1 MKISHLFKD
10 FQAEIIGEDREIS
23 SICFQEEKVTKGSIF
38 FCLNNSDYAENQIKT
53 AVFNGA
59 IAVVS
64 ESDIDTKVT
73 HIKVDNCRKAL
84 SIASSKFYNYNKNIK
99 IIGVVG
105 TNGKTSTCN
114 MLEQLLS
121 SGGKRVGTICTGQAK
136 FGELIINNEMT
147 TPDPPKLFEIISKMS
162 ELGAEYIVMEVSAHA
177 IFFHKCFA
185 IKFSYL
191 IFTNCSQDHLDF
203 FKNFDRYK
211 LVKQSIFSKLY
222 CENAVV
228 NSDDECGIEI
238 LQKMPC
244 IAYGISN
251 PAEVFAIN
259 IKQSDTSVEFI
270 INAFDDI
277 QKIKLNAIGLFNIYN
292 FLGAISVAIKEGVGM
307 EEILNCAKN
316 LKQISGRCELLARHN
331 GGIIYLDYA
340 HTPKGLENLLYTFK
354 NVCKGRL
361 ICLFGCGG
369 NRDKEKRRIMGEIAG
384 KNSDFV
390 IITTDNP
397 RFEEPYQI
405 IDQIEMG
412 VRDYSRK
419 YITIQNRKTAIE
431 YAIDRL
437 AKNDILLL
445 AGKGSEDYQEIMGT
459 KHKYSDKQVVAE
471 LISRRGL
478 NV

>member
-191 IFTNCSQDHLDF
+191 IFIANTSAGLLIPYAIHGIFCKISIPHSSSLLTTAFSQ
-203 FKNFDRYK
+203 
-211 LVKQSIFSKLY
+211 
-222 CENAVV
+222 
-228 NSDDECGIEI
+228 
-238 LQKMPC
+238 
-244 IAYGISN
+244 
-251 PAEVFAIN
+251 
-259 IKQSDTSVEFI
+259 
-270 INAFDDI
+270 
-277 QKIKLNAIGLFNIYN
+277 YN
-292 FLGAISVAIKEGVGM
+292 FEKML
-307 EEILNCAKN
+307 CFTN
-316 LKQISGRCELLARHN
+316 L
-331 GGIIYLDYA
+331 YLS
-340 HTPKGLENLLYTFK
+340 KFLK
-354 NVCKGRL
+354 KS
-361 ICLFGCGG
+361 
-369 NRDKEKRRIMGEIAG
+369 KW
-384 KNSDFV
+384 S
-390 IITTDNP
+390 
-397 RFEEPYQI
+397 
-405 IDQIEMG
+405 
-412 VRDYSRK
+412 
-419 YITIQNRKTAIE
+419 
-431 YAIDRL
+431 
-437 AKNDILLL
+437 
-445 AGKGSEDYQEIMGT
+445 
-459 KHKYSDKQVVAE
+459 
-471 LISRRGL
+471 
-478 NV
+478 